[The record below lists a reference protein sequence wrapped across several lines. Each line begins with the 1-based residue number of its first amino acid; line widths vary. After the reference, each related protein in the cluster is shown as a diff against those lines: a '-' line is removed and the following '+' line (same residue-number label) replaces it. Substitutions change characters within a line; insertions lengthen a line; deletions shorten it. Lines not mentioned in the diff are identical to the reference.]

1 MNPQRAVHFVLRT
14 AAAAMLVVYVLWNL
28 FWLAHARVPPSLFL
42 GLTGLPGPTTGGTRS
57 FFLLLHGDWRGALAY
72 NAMTV
77 PILGLLVFN
86 VACLAIQVIRRQRLR
101 LPNWTLWAW
110 LGVLGLA
117 RVIKLT
123 GSPAYW

>member
-1 MNPQRAVHFVLRT
+1 MNPRRAAHFVLRT
-14 AAAAMLVVYVLWNL
+14 TAAAMFVVYVLWNL
-28 FWLAHARVPPSLFL
+28 FWLAQARVPPSLFL

-57 FFLLLHGDWRGALAY
+57 FFFLLQGDWQGSLAY

-77 PILGLLVFN
+77 PILGLLVFS
-86 VACLAIQVIRRQRLR
+86 VASLVVQVIRRQRLR

-110 LGVLGLA
+110 LGVLGVAWAL
-117 RVIKLT
+117 KLT